1 MTPVTRL
8 ELYLSIL
15 AGGAG
20 TAPSPI
26 TREEMYLAKAC
37 GLSVTVPD
45 PITCREEYLY
55 KISGGTITLQ
65 SPITRL
71 EQFMAA
77 AAGMA
82 VTPPTPITRE
92 EWFWYQLSNGT
103 TTITGV
109 PPITFTSDGTALS
122 AYSIT
127 GNMTQT
133 GTPTPAQPIV
143 PEECGDRTGNLCAKY
158 TVGYAINASGTI
170 YAIAGFMYITC
181 YCAANQQYTFSLD
194 SGLSNTTVRIHAFS
208 GDTWITQIIAK
219 DANEAPFT
227 VTTPAGTDNLR
238 ISIAESARSKHPMLN
253 SGSTAL
259 PYEPYGYKLDISCA
273 GTTSTI
279 YLQEPLRKIGD
290 YADVVDSIGTVTRHV
305 KKIVLDGTENWG
317 KSTSVTGWFYCT
329 NLIIALTDS
338 ALCSHYVDYP
348 YEYASSV
355 TIPDGGFATDQLI
368 NGTYRAITI
377 RDMRYNDANDFKTWL
392 AQQYSNGT
400 PVCVWYVLATPTTE
414 SVTAP
419 TITPASGSNTLSV
432 GTTLAPSGVSIT
444 GHIS

>member
-8 ELYLSIL
+8 ELYLSTL

-92 EWFWYQLSNGT
+92 EWFWYQLSNGQN
-103 TTITGV
+103 TITGV
-109 PPITFTSDGTALS
+109 PPITFTSDGSALTS
-122 AYSIT
+122 YSVT

-143 PEECGDRTGNLCAKY
+143 PEETGDRTGNLAFKTIQY
-158 TVGYAINASGTI
+158 VNIIADGTI
-170 YAIAGFMYITC
+170 GA
-181 YCAANQQYTFSLD
+181 D
-194 SGLSNTTVRIHAFS
+194 SGYKIAVAKVTQGQVYSGRGYVYAFFASEPSKGSVSYNGERVVDTCIGVTAPIDGYLAIRSESSAGDQMINT
-208 GDTWITQIIAK
+208 G
-219 DANEAPFT
+219 
-227 VTTPAGTDNLR
+227 
-238 ISIAESARSKHPMLN
+238 SAI
-253 SGSTAL
+253 L
-259 PYEPYGYKLDISCA
+259 PYEPYGYAIPLSCA
-273 GTTSTI
+273 GTTYPI

-290 YADVVDSIGTVTRHV
+290 YADVVDSSGTVTR
-305 KKIVLDGTENWG
+305 KIKRLVLYGTENWTLD
-317 KSTSVTGWFYCT
+317 TSGVRSFKTTVSSAAQSGTSALSSHFDGVTVTGT
-329 NLIIALTDS
+329 TL
-338 ALCSHYVDYP
+338 
-348 YEYASSV
+348 
-355 TIPDGGFATDQLI
+355 TIPDADSTFADEAALNTFL
-368 NGTYRAITI
+368 TSA
-377 RDMRYNDANDFKTWL
+377 DA
-392 AQQYSNGT
+392 A
-400 PVCVWYVLATPTTE
+400 VWYVLATATTE
-414 SVTAP
+414 TVTCP
-419 TITPASGSNTLSV
+419 TITPASGSNTLSI

>member
-37 GLSVTVPD
+37 DLSVTVPD

-122 AYSIT
+122 AYSVT
-127 GNMTQT
+127 GNLSQT

-143 PEECGDRTGNLCAKY
+143 PEECGDLVTTGEHA
-158 TVGYAINASGTI
+158 GEYAIP
-170 YAIAGFMYITC
+170 ITC
-181 YCAANQQYTFSLD
+181 
-194 SGLSNTTVRIHAFS
+194 G
-208 GDTWITQIIAK
+208 
-219 DANEAPFT
+219 
-227 VTTPAGTDNLR
+227 
-238 ISIAESARSKHPMLN
+238 
-253 SGSTAL
+253 
-259 PYEPYGYKLDISCA
+259 
-273 GTTSTI
+273 GTTYPL
-279 YLQEPLRKIGD
+279 YLSEPLRKIGD
-290 YADVVDSIGTVTRHV
+290 YADSVDSSGVVTRRIR
-305 KKIVLDGTENWG
+305 KLVLTGTEDCYLESTAYG
-317 KSTSVTGWFYCT
+317 KRIYLIVSGAMNADTEHPTALSSHFELGAQGSTYILPDVFT
-329 NLIIALTDS
+329 IAGQHLYISRTQDYTTLEDFTDWLS
-338 ALCSHYVDYP
+338 AQ
-348 YEYASSV
+348 YA
-355 TIPDGGFATDQLI
+355 
-368 NGTYRAITI
+368 
-377 RDMRYNDANDFKTWL
+377 AN
-392 AQQYSNGT
+392 T
-400 PVCVWYVLATPTTE
+400 PVCVWYVLTTPTTE
-414 SVTAP
+414 TVTCP
-419 TITPASGSNTLSV
+419 TITPASGSNTLSI
-432 GTTLAPSGVSIT
+432 GTTLAPSEVSIT